1 MLAFD
6 VILGMDW
13 LLKHY
18 ASINCKRKEV
28 TFISPGDKEFK
39 FGGAQVRA
47 TPPPLSTV
55 QAKRCIEDGSHAFQ
69 ACLVSKPNVEVKLE
83 DI

>member
-1 MLAFD
+1 MLGFD

-18 ASINCKRKEV
+18 LSINCKRKEV

-39 FGGAQVRA
+39 FGSAQVRA
-47 TPPPLSTV
+47 TPPPFSAV
-55 QAKRCIEDGSHAFQ
+55 QAKRCIEDCSHAFQ
-69 ACLVSKPNVEVKLE
+69 ACLVLKPNIEVKLE

>member
-1 MLAFD
+1 MLGFD

-18 ASINCKRKEV
+18 SSINCKRKEV

-39 FGGAQVRA
+39 FGGAKREL
-47 TPPPLSTV
+47 PHRLS
-55 QAKRCIEDGSHAFQ
+55 QQFKRRGVLRMVAMPSK
-69 ACLVSKPNVEVKLE
+69 LVLSRSL
-83 DI
+83 I

>member
-1 MLAFD
+1 MLGFD

-18 ASINCKRKEV
+18 SSINCKRKEVLIKKNCKRKEV
-28 TFISPGDKEFK
+28 TFISPGDKKFK

-47 TPPPLSTV
+47 TPPPLSAV
-55 QAKRCIEDGSHAFQ
+55 QAKRCLEDGSHDFQ
-69 ACLVSKPNVEVKLE
+69 A
-83 DI
+83 